1 MVVCINGGI
10 GSIDIVLRAV
20 KSCTAVVLIR
30 DSGGAALTIA
40 HYLAKEEVLVDRARS
55 GQSYIKPPKRVTDAE
70 MPAYVDELRAK
81 LAQIRR
87 FNQQSKCIHS
97 FAVEV
102 LNSSN
107 LELALLRAMVLD
119 TDGRIAKRWVGEHER
134 KSASEHGSVDGG
146 EADGLDGYRKVLRLA
161 IEWGERE
168 IVQHLMLNAPA
179 YAAAGA
185 TRSPVGS
192 APSSPA
198 SKGSRLNAV
207 VRAATERLAGA
218 PAAACAPAASA
229 PALRVPPNEPNPWQ
243 RLLAQALELALV
255 KRHVAIIHLLLERGA
270 RAEDVNLMRLWTDPA
285 STKLYRFDIDHVS
298 FQQEAPRERA
308 HGASARSSGRW
319 GGATEKVRRLNSIDS
334 RAGERA
340 RARALDQWSTQ
351 PLGWA
356 ERERYLREVVPF
368 IVRACAL
375 PPSIRM
381 WQSAPHGAVGAAW
394 GAKDLFV
401 WAIFNPSARSRSSD
415 VVHALW
421 RYCDHPIREALIAA
435 HMAAELAKLSRT
447 EPQQYAARAE
457 EYEDW
462 CVQHRDVG
470 RASRRRARQRRGSA
484 SRAAPRAGEIKAS
497 ERSTPP
503 CTAFHPRGGA
513 RARGGQGG
521 WRA

>member
-1 MVVCINGGI
+1 VCGQAH
-10 GSIDIVLRAV
+10 VQARAGPPPRV
-20 KSCTAVVLIR
+20 R
-30 DSGGAALTIA
+30 
-40 HYLAKEEVLVDRARS
+40 RAS
-55 GQSYIKPPKRVTDAE
+55 
-70 MPAYVDELRAK
+70 
-81 LAQIRR
+81 
-87 FNQQSKCIHS
+87 
-97 FAVEV
+97 
-102 LNSSN
+102 
-107 LELALLRAMVLD
+107 
-119 TDGRIAKRWVGEHER
+119 
-134 KSASEHGSVDGG
+134 
-146 EADGLDGYRKVLRLA
+146 ADG
-161 IEWGERE
+161 
-168 IVQHLMLNAPA
+168 
-179 YAAAGA
+179 
-185 TRSPVGS
+185 
-192 APSSPA
+192 APSCRE
-198 SKGSRLNAV
+198 GSRAH
-207 VRAATERLAGA
+207 
-218 PAAACAPAASA
+218 
-229 PALRVPPNEPNPWQ
+229 ALRVPPNEPNPWQ